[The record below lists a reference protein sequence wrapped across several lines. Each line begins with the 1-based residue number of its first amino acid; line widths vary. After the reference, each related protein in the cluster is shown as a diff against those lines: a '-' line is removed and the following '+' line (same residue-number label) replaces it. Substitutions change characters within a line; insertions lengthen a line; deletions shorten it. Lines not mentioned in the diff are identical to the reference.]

1 MIIFLQVTG
10 CYLYFAIR
18 LSAIRL
24 EMREQLRHLPA
35 EQLTLFTLTPE
46 EFKQARVEDHE
57 IKVNGKMYDIA
68 RVEVQDN
75 LIQVYALHDEAEDN
89 LLSFLSEL
97 VNRSTNDKKPIPDQL
112 INLLALEFLLEKNS
126 LPANCWQTINH
137 ESAYRAKS
145 SSTFYTNE
153 TPPPRG

>member
-68 RVEVQDN
+68 RVEVQGN
-75 LIQVYALHDEAEDN
+75 LLQVYALHDEAEDN
-89 LLSFLSEL
+89 LLSFLAEIAK
-97 VNRSTNDKKPIPDQL
+97 RSAHDKKPVPSHLVQL
-112 INLLALEFLLEKNS
+112 LTLQFVSDTS
-126 LPANCWQTINH
+126 LTPQNTAGVISH
-137 ESAYRAKS
+137 SSAYLPSQS
-145 SSTFYTNE
+145 SVALRIDA
-153 TPPPRG
+153 PPPRG